1 MARYIVRRVLLVV
14 PILLGVSIVTFALM
28 RLVPGSAADAL
39 LGPNP
44 TRHEQ
49 ALLVHAFGLDKPVPI
64 QYVDWLTQAV
74 QGNFGISIQLQ
85 LPVFGLVWHAFGNT
99 LLLTAGALVIAIVG
113 GIALGVVAA
122 LPGRNAL
129 ARAANALAVV
139 SVSAPQY
146 SVALVLM
153 VLLAVDAKVFPS
165 GGIHDSLGS
174 TGALDVLHHLVLP
187 AVAAGIVPMGVI
199 ARVFRVTVT
208 DALGQDF
215 LLSLRAR
222 GLSRMRIAAHVF
234 HNALPAL
241 LNIIGLQIG
250 YLLSGVIF
258 IEQIF
263 AWPGIGQLAYN
274 AVTGNDYP
282 IIEGTVLVG
291 AMMFVTI
298 NVIVDVAHAAI
309 DPRIRAR
316 PA

>member
-44 TRHEQ
+44 TPREQ
-49 ALLVHAFGLDKPVPI
+49 ALLVHAFGLDKPVVI

-74 QGNFGISIQLQ
+74 QGNFGLSIQLQ

-99 LLLTAGALVIAIVG
+99 LLLTAGALVVAIVG
-113 GIALGVVAA
+113 GIALGAIAA
-122 LPGRNAL
+122 LPGRSAVG
-129 ARAANALAVV
+129 RAANAVAVV

-153 VLLAVDAKVFPS
+153 VLLAVDTNVFPS

-174 TGALDVLHHLVLP
+174 SGALDVLHHLVLP

-199 ARVFRVTVT
+199 ARVFRVTVA
-208 DALGQDF
+208 DSLGQDF

-222 GLSRMRIAAHVF
+222 GLSRMRIATHVF

-241 LNIIGLQIG
+241 LNILGLQIG

-263 AWPGIGQLAYN
+263 AWPGVGQLAYN

-291 AMMFVTI
+291 ALVFVTI

-309 DPRIRAR
+309 DPRVRAR
-316 PA
+316 ST